1 MIILGLESSCDE
13 TAAAIIEVEDGGR
26 LGDARILADTVWSQ
40 LEEHALY
47 GGVVPELA
55 SRAHIRH
62 IGAVLTETFK
72 KGAIAPT
79 QLDGVAVTQ
88 GPGLVGGLL
97 VGLAVAKG
105 IALAADIP
113 LVGVHHMEG
122 HLLSPFLAKTTAAPL
137 DFPFVA
143 LLVSG
148 GHTIL
153 LHVRGLQDY
162 VFLGQTRDDAVGE
175 AFDKG
180 ARLLGLGYPGGPA
193 IEKAA
198 GGGNRKAIPF
208 PRIML
213 DKKRFDFSFSG
224 LKTALKVQLQ
234 RQQGGELPDHDRA
247 DVAASYQEAIVDTLV
262 FKAMAACH
270 QCRCGRLLVAGGV
283 GANQRLR
290 ERLAEEAS
298 GRIALYFP
306 PMALC
311 TDNAAMI
318 ALAGWGRLQGQPG
331 VHWETLDARARWPIQ
346 EICRVEPST
355 MDPPFLSSRYWEC

>member
-13 TAAAIIEVEDGGR
+13 TAVAIIEVPEGAG
-26 LGDARILADTVWSQ
+26 LKETRILANEVFSQ
-40 LEEHALY
+40 LEEHARY

-55 SRAHIRH
+55 SRAHIRK
-62 IGAVLTETFK
+62 IGPLLARALDEAAVD
-72 KGAIAPT
+72 PNH
-79 QLDGVAVTQ
+79 LDGVAVTQ

-105 IALAADIP
+105 IALAANVP
-113 LVGVHHMEG
+113 LAGIHHMEG
-122 HLLSPFLAKTTAAPL
+122 HLLSPFLGGADADSL

-148 GHTIL
+148 GHTLL
-153 LHVRGLQDY
+153 LHVRGIRNY
-162 VFLGQTRDDAVGE
+162 AFLGQTRDDAVGE

-198 GGGNRKAIPF
+198 VGGNPAAVVF

-213 DKKRFDFSFSG
+213 DKKKFDFSFSG
-224 LKTALKVQLQ
+224 LKTALKIHVAS
-234 RQQGGELPDHDRA
+234 RPEGKMSGRELR
-247 DVAASYQEAIVDTLV
+247 DVAASYQEAIVDTLAR
-262 FKAMAACH
+262 KAVQACH
-270 QCRCGRLLVAGGV
+270 HVGCRRLLVAGGV

-290 ERLAEEAS
+290 RRLVEVAEGAV
-298 GRIALYFP
+298 ALHFP
-306 PMALC
+306 PLSLC

-318 ALAGWGRLQGQPG
+318 ALAGWVGLSSGSPLPP
-331 VHWETLDARARWPIQ
+331 WSTLDARARWPIAD
-346 EICRVEPST
+346 ICST
-355 MDPPFLSSRYWEC
+355 IA

>member
-13 TAAAIIEVEDGGR
+13 TAAAIVETGDGAR
-26 LGDARILADTVWSQ
+26 PGDARVLASVVFSQ
-40 LEEHALY
+40 LAEHAHY

-62 IGAVLTETFK
+62 IGPVLKETFQAARWTPEK
-72 KGAIAPT
+72 
-79 QLDGVAVTQ
+79 LDAVAVTQ
-88 GPGLVGGLL
+88 GPGLIGGLL

-105 IALAADIP
+105 IALAAGIP
-113 LVGVHHMEG
+113 LVGIHHMEG
-122 HLLSPFLAKTTAAPL
+122 HLLSPFLADPLPDPL

-198 GGGNRKAIPF
+198 RQGDRQCIAF
-208 PRIML
+208 PRILL
-213 DKKRFDFSFSG
+213 DKKKFDFSFSG
-224 LKTALKVQLQ
+224 LKTALKVQLS
-234 RQQGGELPDHDRA
+234 RQKTGEVPEHGLH
-247 DVAASYQEAIVDTLV
+247 DVAAAYQEAIVDTLA
-262 FKAMAACH
+262 FKAIAACH
-270 QCRCGRLLVAGGV
+270 HVGCRRLLVAGGV
-283 GANQRLR
+283 GANLRLR
-290 ERLAEEAS
+290 ERLGEVAAAK
-298 GRIALYFP
+298 IALFFP
-306 PMALC
+306 PLSLC

-318 ALAGWGRLQGQPG
+318 ALAGW
-331 VHWETLDARARWPIQ
+331 
-346 EICRVEPST
+346 
-355 MDPPFLSSRYWEC
+355 